1 MARRQNLIVAAGT
14 AMLLAACVR
23 PVTELELITPPV
35 GVDRAVAEQ
44 IVALVEADS
53 GVRIRLIPPLEDGR
67 SELDALEAGYGD
79 IAFAPNNEHY
89 RDGISTIMPL
99 YQSTLHV
106 LVSRDKVGL
115 QPGEQLTDARI
126 YAGPPGSIA
135 RAIGEEI
142 VRNARFTS
150 ANFTFV
156 DHVDEDFDVLLMYL
170 PIDREQVLAVPGVEN
185 YLMVSLGTPEEI
197 GNGHGI
203 DRAVMLNPRL
213 RPVVLPAGTYDDL
226 TPEPAVTL
234 AVDNLLVAR
243 SDLDEAVVYDL
254 FGEMLR
260 IRPALFGDR
269 PELFQPIGEDLI
281 RANWT
286 YALHPGSLAFLQQN
300 EPSFVERYSGVA
312 EVLVT
317 LVVALVSGV
326 FALLKIFSIRRKNRI
341 DRFYMDV
348 IRIRDS
354 VAADGADTARRAAVE
369 EIRKLQNHAYE
380 LLVHEKLAA
389 DESFR
394 IFVEL
399 TNNAIDEINAAA
411 RR

>member
-1 MARRQNLIVAAGT
+1 
-14 AMLLAACVR
+14 MLLAACGR

-35 GVDRAVAEQ
+35 GVDRVVAEQ
-44 IVALVEADS
+44 IAALIEAQS
-53 GVRIRLIPPLEDGR
+53 GVRIRLIPPPEDGL

-89 RDGISTIMPL
+89 RDDIATIMPL

-106 LVSRDKVGL
+106 LVRRDKVGL
-115 QPGEQLTDARI
+115 EPDEHLTDARI

-135 RAIGEEI
+135 RSIGEEI
-142 VRNARFTS
+142 VRNTRFTS

-156 DHVDEDFDVLLMYL
+156 DRVEEDFDVLLMYL
-170 PIDREQVLAVPGVEN
+170 PIDRERVLGVPGAEN
-185 YLMVSLGTPEEI
+185 YLMVSLGQPEDI
-197 GNGHGI
+197 GKGLGI
-203 DRAVMLNPRL
+203 DRAVLLNPRL
-213 RPVVLPAGTYDDL
+213 RPVVIPAGTYDDL

-243 SDLDEAVVYDL
+243 ADLDEAVAYDL

-260 IRPALFGDR
+260 IRPALFGER
-269 PELFQPIGEDLI
+269 PELFQPIDEGVI

-286 YALHPGSLAFLQQN
+286 FALHPGSLAYLQRD
-300 EPSFVERYSGVA
+300 EPTFVERYSGVA

-317 LVVALVSGV
+317 LLVALVSGTY
-326 FALLKIFSIRRKNRI
+326 ALLKIVSIRRKNRI

-354 VAADGADTARRAAVE
+354 VAPDGAEPTRRAAVE

-399 TNNAIDEINAAA
+399 TNNAIDEINAAGE
-411 RR
+411 R